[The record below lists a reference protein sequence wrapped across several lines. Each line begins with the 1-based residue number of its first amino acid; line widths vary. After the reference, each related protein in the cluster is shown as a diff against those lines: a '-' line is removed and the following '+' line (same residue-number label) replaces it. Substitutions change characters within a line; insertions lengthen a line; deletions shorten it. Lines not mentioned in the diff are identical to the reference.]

1 MGPVM
6 RPEESAQTQS
16 LDLGLNFKL
25 RGRCSFLTRWADFGG
40 HFQKTLCNV
49 LTKSQVTFPHTKR
62 WSQRVAQWSVDEDKS
77 GRRRRGRES
86 SDGQC
91 CPFLQ
96 LLRMCHVQVLHPGER
111 GRHWKT
117 SGAAHGTAPAAKLPL
132 GHLQEHGADDTRAC
146 KTGNAQR
153 YPREKGISCKSLK
166 EKRQRAT

>member
-1 MGPVM
+1 M

-25 RGRCSFLTRWADFGG
+25 RGRCSFLPHWADLGG
-40 HFQKTLCNV
+40 RFQKTLCKV
-49 LTKSQVTFPHTKR
+49 LTKSQVTFPRTRR
-62 WSQRVAQWSVDEDKS
+62 WSQRVAQWSVDAEVWKKS
-77 GRRRRGRES
+77 GRRRRGLES

-111 GRHWKT
+111 GRRWKT

-132 GHLQEHGADDTRAC
+132 GHPQEDGVGDTRAC
-146 KTGNAQR
+146 KTGKAQR